1 MKREEKP
8 LPSEKLLQILMQ
20 IYPKEHAIKLFKK
33 LMKDCEKQ

>member
-20 IYPKEHAIKLFKK
+20 MYPKDRAIELFEK
-33 LMKDCEKQ
+33 LMKEHGND